1 MSERLVSDNQ
11 PIRHSTES
19 QSLASLI
26 ALGALLLIIELCTFE
41 AHHQNR
47 FYWVLFFLML
57 SGIPFVLAV
66 WWTFRRKKFPGNT
79 GIAFFLCFVPNSAAL
94 ALTLIT
100 WPLYRSLFD
109 QTADDLFRFQSR
121 VFLPFFALLV
131 LIWLMRKRS
140 SGTPTNR

>member
-79 GIAFFLCFVPNSAAL
+79 LLIILIAGALFRLTFVPLNPPRLS
-94 ALTLIT
+94 TDI
-100 WPLYRSLFD
+100 YRYIWDSFFSLF
-109 QTADDLFRFQSR
+109 
-121 VFLPFFALLV
+121 
-131 LIWLMRKRS
+131 RS
-140 SGTPTNR
+140 E